1 MIDKVKNF
9 IEKQELLA
17 PEDPVLVAVSG
28 GVDSMVLAHV
38 LKKLD
43 YKLSVAHMNFQLRGQ
58 DSDDDE
64 NFVAHWCGQHNV
76 PFFTRKVH
84 QKDQESVQLW
94 ARNERYQ
101 WFEQLREK
109 ESFTC
114 LATAHHLDDSLETV
128 LYNLTKGTGISGLIG
143 IPIRNGWIVRPL
155 MACTKAEIEVFAQA
169 EGVFWRE
176 DSSNAEDKYLRNK
189 LRNQVIPVL
198 TEINPAL
205 TDTFGQTLERIRDVK
220 EVFGRRVE
228 EIKAQHLKAESEQF
242 YLDLRWLETE
252 PGAATLLFE
261 ILKPYDLPFEQVKQL
276 INAETTGKV
285 VQNEAYL
292 FNKDRGGLWVVP
304 QTTQQEIWIDKPGN
318 FRWQSY
324 EVMVEEVED
333 EGCVITDS
341 ENTAV
346 LDAEK
351 VQFPI
356 CLRSWKEGD
365 AFRPLGMKGKK
376 KLSDFMIDAKIP
388 LSLKN
393 KVPIFETKGAIC
405 WVGGHQIDDRFKW
418 TEDTKK
424 VLRIKLLQGD

>member
-9 IEKQELLA
+9 IEKQGLLA
-17 PEDPVLVAVSG
+17 PDDPVLLAVSG

-64 NFVAHWCGQHNV
+64 NFVAHWCRQYNV
-76 PFFTRKVH
+76 PFFARKVQ
-84 QKDQESVQLW
+84 QKEQESVQLW

-101 WFEQLREK
+101 WFEQLREI
-109 ESFTC
+109 EGFTN
-114 LATAHHLDDSLETV
+114 LAMAHHLDDSLETV
-128 LYNLTKGTGISGLIG
+128 LYNLTKGTGISGLSG

-155 MACTKAEIEVFAQA
+155 MACTKAEIEAFAIE
-169 EGVFWRE
+169 EGVLWRE
-176 DSSNAEDKYLRNK
+176 DTSNAENKYLRNK

-198 TEINPAL
+198 IEINPAL

-220 EVFGRRVE
+220 EVFSLKVE
-228 EIKAQHLKAESEQF
+228 EIKAQHLKAESEPF

-252 PGAATLLFE
+252 PGAASLLFE
-261 ILKPYDLPFEQVKQL
+261 ILKPYGLTFEQVKQL
-276 INAETTGKV
+276 INSEATGKV
-285 VQNEAYL
+285 VQNDAYL

-318 FRWQSY
+318 FRWHGY
-324 EVMVEEVED
+324 EVVVEELEED
-333 EGCVITDS
+333 FVITDS

-405 WVGGHQIDDRFKW
+405 WVGGYQIDDRFKW
-418 TEDTKK
+418 REDTKK